1 MTVDDINLLQ
11 RHEILAQLESLVTNG
26 VDADFKATLRRV
38 KRDCG
43 WNESQKLSAALGS
56 AILRF
61 LYKCPKASA
70 FEDAHFY
77 ALQKTGIRFTN
88 REDAREFFYIISE
101 AKFKATKQD
110 EMASKALFVQG
121 HPDSERIPP
130 SCVAP
135 QRTNDDT
142 TRKSTRDSSK
152 KPAGKG
158 KETSNNSQK
167 RKSSTDSEDVVPRR
181 GTSMKNPSSKK
192 TKCEHKSASKTPAPG
207 SRTTR
212 NSSGGRSSTGG
223 KSGGSSGKK
232 STRAATGGKTAGS
245 SGKRSQASSGG
256 RSSNGGSHN
265 GNGQSDN
272 GSSNRP
278 VIKEEK
284 DDIVKQLTF
293 EPITDPRFFKL
304 FSFDYQRT
312 KFNPHEKP
320 IEPFKTLCTSL
331 TSFPHGQW
339 FVKPNDDGEDAKPM
353 GFITLHREFYMH
365 ATCILGIR
373 VVNNEPDWLPE
384 RDYVITPEH
393 GKLLELLLKQ
403 YVPYELFNRRL
414 VIPNFNAKSHVKHCN
429 TLGEWYEAF
438 TNKMSKQKGFVY
450 VAGCG
455 AEVKRVAKN
464 THNKG
469 CVIFDHFVLHRMI
482 SKNEFIE
489 DLTGLP
495 SDDEN
500 THTSSYLY
508 ESESEEELEVEDESE
523 SEEELQVEH
532 DDSEKDS
539 PDGEEGSDA
548 EFELEAEVVK
558 GKGDY

>member
-38 KRDCG
+38 KKDCG

-212 NSSGGRSSTGG
+212 NSSGDVLRLAVKVVG
-223 KSGGSSGKK
+223 
-232 STRAATGGKTAGS
+232 
-245 SGKRSQASSGG
+245 QAVK
-256 RSSNGGSHN
+256 
-265 GNGQSDN
+265 
-272 GSSNRP
+272 NRH
-278 VIKEEK
+278 V
-284 DDIVKQLTF
+284 L
-293 EPITDPRFFKL
+293 
-304 FSFDYQRT
+304 
-312 KFNPHEKP
+312 
-320 IEPFKTLCTSL
+320 
-331 TSFPHGQW
+331 
-339 FVKPNDDGEDAKPM
+339 
-353 GFITLHREFYMH
+353 
-365 ATCILGIR
+365 
-373 VVNNEPDWLPE
+373 
-384 RDYVITPEH
+384 
-393 GKLLELLLKQ
+393 
-403 YVPYELFNRRL
+403 RL
-414 VIPNFNAKSHVKHCN
+414 A
-429 TLGEWYEAF
+429 
-438 TNKMSKQKGFVY
+438 
-450 VAGCG
+450 
-455 AEVKRVAKN
+455 VKRLDQAVK
-464 THNKG
+464 
-469 CVIFDHFVLHRMI
+469 DHKPAPGDVLRTVDRIMVMANRI
-482 SKNEFIE
+482 MVRRTVLSLKKRKTT
-489 DLTGLP
+489 L
-495 SDDEN
+495 
-500 THTSSYLY
+500 
-508 ESESEEELEVEDESE
+508 
-523 SEEELQVEH
+523 
-532 DDSEKDS
+532 
-539 PDGEEGSDA
+539 
-548 EFELEAEVVK
+548 
-558 GKGDY
+558 